1 MKRIDR
7 SLALS
12 LWMMTASAALASVDR
27 LHLRDGS
34 TVSGSILSQD
44 REVYRV
50 SVSTPRGPAGT
61 NVAVSAVRYVE
72 YATPASA
79 QRWLQVDVTTRV
91 LGARTDARVTVLTT
105 EPFGEAIVDAVRN
118 ARERIWIM
126 AYYVSGSSQQPIRTF
141 YETLKEKAEAGVDVR
156 VLAEFGTS
164 TPMPIRNVTR
174 EFGAELEKSGIKMI
188 YLTSARKAQ
197 HKKILLVDRDKVFL
211 GSSNLTAA
219 GTLSNDELNVLVEG
233 EPFARVIERDFDFI
247 KKGAE
252 SE

>member
-1 MKRIDR
+1 
-7 SLALS
+7 LALV
-12 LWMMTASAALASVDR
+12 LWMLTAVAAVASVDR

-34 TVSGSILSQD
+34 TVSGSILTQD
-44 REVYRV
+44 RDGYRV
-50 SVSTPRGPAGT
+50 MTSTPRGPAVT
-61 NVAVSAVRYVE
+61 NVAVGAVRYVE
-72 YATPASA
+72 YATPANA
-79 QRWLQVDVTTRV
+79 RRWLQADETARA
-91 LGARTDARVTVLTT
+91 LGARTDARVTVLST
-105 EPFGEAIVDAVRN
+105 EPFGQAIVDAVRN

-141 YETLKEKAEAGVDVR
+141 YETLKEKAQAGVDVR

-164 TPMPIRNVTR
+164 TPMPIRNATR

-219 GTLSNDELNVLVEG
+219 GTLSNDELNVLVES
-233 EPFARVIERDFDFI
+233 EAFARVIEKDIDLM
-247 KKGAE
+247 KKGVSHE
-252 SE
+252 